1 MTWSTIDFHAL
12 ASQKSYRN
20 FNLINDLL
28 KLIMLSTDSLCVW
41 CTVHNKQ
48 RGTEMEREKEKLR
61 EEVVVERG
69 GEERKEGWLLLGWE
83 SVFSWLE
90 GERRIV
96 SLDGRKRP
104 CSGTDK
110 VTEAHY
116 CHSLTIPA
124 AIFYSHFFCPPLC
137 QTLLFAGIIMA
148 VSAPCLPAPHTP
160 L

>member
-1 MTWSTIDFHAL
+1 M
-12 ASQKSYRN
+12 
-20 FNLINDLL
+20 
-28 KLIMLSTDSLCVW
+28 
-41 CTVHNKQ
+41 
-48 RGTEMEREKEKLR
+48 
-61 EEVVVERG
+61 
-69 GEERKEGWLLLGWE
+69 
-83 SVFSWLE
+83 FSWLE
-90 GERRIV
+90 GERRGERIV

-148 VSAPCLPAPHTP
+148 VSAPFLPAPHTP